1 MKALS
6 VSVVK
11 STTKTNLKH
20 NNREMTKNEMRT
32 NQHID
37 QEKSSSNKYLVRENI
52 EELYEKEFAAALEN
66 YNSKQKRNDRKIEN
80 YYDHISNSKKTAT
93 QQEMI
98 FQIGTAE
105 DFESGFDR
113 DVSVEI
119 LEKTFND
126 FKERNPQLK
135 IFNAV
140 IHNDEATPHLH
151 INFVPVA
158 EDYKRGLEK
167 QVAFDRAI
175 LQQDPSLDK
184 TRPFEN
190 WRAIEVSKIE
200 ERMADFNL
208 ERKEVGTNKI
218 ADVNHFK
225 AIKETERELASL
237 NQQVQTLKIDKKE
250 IDNEMA
256 KEQVE
261 ISTFKAR
268 REQLDKIA
276 SKDSAKALKYAD
288 ERLKH
293 VKPVIFNKEMV
304 QIPKEDLKEL
314 ENAFRSASISN
325 ETVLRENRRFKN
337 ENKELTSFNRTLE
350 RENSSLEKR
359 VIPLENARSYDESV
373 FRAIKPTLVKYHD
386 QIQKFLNLSIL
397 PKNLKI
403 LCKGFVSGALAD
415 KDYSHAR
422 KIAQFSNTNSFELA
436 LDKFDIGSTVA
447 EHELIKTKELERN
460 QSRSFGMGR

>member
-32 NQHID
+32 NKHID
-37 QEKSSSNKYLVRENI
+37 QEKSSNNIYLVKENI
-52 EELYEKEFAAALEN
+52 EDLYEKEFGEALEK
-66 YNSKQKRNDRKIEN
+66 YNNKQKRNDRKIEN
-80 YYDHISNSKKTAT
+80 YYDHISDSKKTAT

-98 FQIGTAE
+98 FQIGTFE
-105 DFESGFDR
+105 DFENGFDR
-113 DVSVEI
+113 AIAVEI
-119 LEKTFND
+119 LEKYFYD

-135 IFNAV
+135 VFNAV

-151 INFVPVA
+151 VNFVPVA
-158 EDYKRGLEK
+158 KDYKRGLEK

-200 ERMADFNL
+200 DRMADFNL

-225 AIKETERELASL
+225 AIKETERKLEGL
-237 NQQVQTLKIDKKE
+237 NLQVKNLQIDKKE
-250 IDNEMA
+250 IDTEISE
-256 KEQVE
+256 EQVK
-261 ISTFKAR
+261 ISILRTR

-276 SKDSAKALKYAD
+276 IKDSAKAHKYAD

-304 QIPKEDLKEL
+304 QIPKEDLKGL
-314 ENAFRSASISN
+314 ENAFKSVSISN
-325 ETVLRENRRFKN
+325 ETVLRENRKLKN
-337 ENKELTSFNRTLE
+337 KNKELITSNVVLE
-350 RENSSLEKR
+350 RENISLDRRITLLEKDK
-359 VIPLENARSYDESV
+359 AYDESV
-373 FRAIKPTLVKYHD
+373 FKAIKPTLVKYHD
-386 QIQKFLNLSIL
+386 QIQKFLDVSIL
-397 PKNLKI
+397 PKGFKN
-403 LCKGFVSGALAD
+403 LCKGFVSGTLAD

-422 KIAQFSNTNSFELA
+422 KVAQFSNTHSFELA
-436 LDKFDIGSTVA
+436 LDKFGIGATVK
-447 EHELIKTKELERN
+447 EHEIIKTKKLETK
-460 QSRSFGMGR
+460 QSRNYGVIR

>member
-6 VSVVK
+6 VSLVK

-20 NNREMTKNEMRT
+20 NNREMTKNELRT

-37 QEKSSSNKYLVRENI
+37 QEKSASNVYLVKENI
-52 EELYEKEFAAALEN
+52 EDLYEREFAEALEN
-66 YNSKQKRNDRKIEN
+66 YNNKQKRYDRKIEN

-105 DFESGFDR
+105 DFEKGFDR
-113 DVSVEI
+113 EIAVEI
-119 LEKTFND
+119 LKKVFYD
-126 FKERNPQLK
+126 FKERNPQLQ

-200 ERMADFNL
+200 ELMADFNL
-208 ERKEVGTNKI
+208 DRKEVGTNKI

-225 AIKETERELASL
+225 AIKETERQLASL
-237 NQQVQTLKIDKKE
+237 NQQVETLKTEKKGID
-250 IDNEMA
+250 DEMA
-256 KEQVE
+256 VEQAK
-261 ISTFKAR
+261 ISSSKAR

-288 ERLKH
+288 ERLKR

-314 ENAFRSASISN
+314 ENAFKSTSISN
-325 ETVLRENRRFKN
+325 ETILRENRKLKKKS
-337 ENKELTSFNRTLE
+337 KELISSNQVLE
-350 RENSSLEKR
+350 RENISLERR
-359 VIPLENARSYDESV
+359 VNLLENARSYDESV
-373 FRAIKPTLVKYHD
+373 FEAIKPTLIKYHD
-386 QIQKFLNLSIL
+386 QIQRFLNHSFL
-397 PKNLKI
+397 PKGFKN
-403 LCKGFVSGALAD
+403 LCKGFVSGTLAD
-415 KDYSHAR
+415 KDYSYAR
-422 KIAQFSNTNSFELA
+422 KVAQFSNTKSLELA
-436 LDKFDIGSTVA
+436 LDKFHIGSTVKEQQA
-447 EHELIKTKELERN
+447 LKTKELEKN
-460 QSRSFGMGR
+460 QLKSRGVGR

>member
-20 NNREMTKNEMRT
+20 NNREMTKNELRT

-37 QEKSSSNKYLVRENI
+37 QEKSSSNKYLVKENI
-52 EELYEKEFAAALEN
+52 EDLYEREFGQALEN
-66 YNSKQKRNDRKIEN
+66 YNNKQKRNDRKIEN
-80 YYDHISNSKKTAT
+80 YYDHISDSKKTAT

-105 DFESGFDR
+105 DFENGFDR
-113 DVSVEI
+113 EIAVEI
-119 LEKTFND
+119 LEKSFND

-175 LQQDPSLDK
+175 IQQDSSLDK
-184 TRPFEN
+184 SRPFEN

-225 AIKETERELASL
+225 AIKETERQLESL
-237 NQQVQTLKIDKKE
+237 NQQVKTLKTDKKE

-256 KEQVE
+256 EEQAK

-293 VKPVIFNKEMV
+293 VKPVVFSKEMV
-304 QIPKEDLKEL
+304 QIPKEDLKDL

-325 ETVLRENRRFKN
+325 ETVLRENRKLKN
-337 ENKELTSFNRTLE
+337 ENKDLISSNRVLKRENNSLE
-350 RENSSLEKR
+350 RR
-359 VIPLENARSYDESV
+359 ITPLENARSYDESV
-373 FRAIKPTLVKYHD
+373 FVSIKPTLIKYHD
-386 QIQKFLNLSIL
+386 HIQKFLDHSFL
-397 PKNLKI
+397 PKGFKN
-403 LCKGFVSGALAD
+403 LCKGFVSGTLAD
-415 KDYSHAR
+415 KDYSYAR
-422 KIAQFSNTNSFELA
+422 KVAQFSNTNSFELA
-436 LDKFDIGSTVA
+436 LDKFDIGSTVK
-447 EHELIKTKELERN
+447 EHETIKLKNLERN
-460 QSRSFGMGR
+460 QSKSYGMSR

>member
-37 QEKSSSNKYLVRENI
+37 QEKSDSNVYLVKENI
-52 EELYEKEFAAALEN
+52 EDLYEREFAEALEN
-66 YNSKQKRNDRKIEN
+66 YNNKQKRNDRKIEN
-80 YYDHISNSKKTAT
+80 YYDHISNSKKTAA

-105 DFESGFDR
+105 DFENGFDR
-113 DVSVEI
+113 DIAVEI
-119 LEKTFND
+119 LEKCFYD

-184 TRPFEN
+184 SRPFEN
-190 WRAIEVSKIE
+190 WRAIEVLKIE

-225 AIKETERELASL
+225 AIKETERQLESL
-237 NQQVQTLKIDKKE
+237 SQQVQTLKTDKKE

-256 KEQVE
+256 EEQAK
-261 ISTFKAR
+261 ISALKAR
-268 REQLDKIA
+268 REKLEKIA
-276 SKDSAKALKYAD
+276 SKDSDKALKYAD

-304 QIPKEDLKEL
+304 QIPKEDLKDL

-325 ETVLRENRRFKN
+325 KEVLRENRKLKN
-337 ENKELTSFNRTLE
+337 ENKDLISSNRVLE
-350 RENSSLEKR
+350 RENNSLER
-359 VIPLENARSYDESV
+359 RITPLENARSYDESV
-373 FRAIKPTLVKYHD
+373 FVSIKPTLIKYHD
-386 QIQKFLNLSIL
+386 HIQKFLDHSFL
-397 PKNLKI
+397 PKGFKN
-403 LCKGFVSGALAD
+403 LCKGFVSGTLAD
-415 KDYSHAR
+415 KDYSYAR
-422 KIAQFSNTNSFELA
+422 KVAQFSNSNSFELA
-436 LDKFDIGSTVA
+436 LDKFDIGSTVK
-447 EHELIKTKELERN
+447 EHETIKSKKLERN
-460 QSRSFGMGR
+460 QSKSYGMSR